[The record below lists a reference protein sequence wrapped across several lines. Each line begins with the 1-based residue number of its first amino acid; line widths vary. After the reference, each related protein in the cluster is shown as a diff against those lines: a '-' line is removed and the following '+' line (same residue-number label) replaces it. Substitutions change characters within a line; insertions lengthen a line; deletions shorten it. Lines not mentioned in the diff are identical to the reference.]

1 MATPKWLQDVMEKS
15 SAASG
20 RAKSRRNAPTKKEL
34 QKANK
39 QAKDI
44 LTNIGLTMIPGS
56 LIGTKIGQQLARGYG
71 QAISSGITNTLQRG
85 GSSRIAKDIANKRNL
100 KNPFIREHFEHRNP
114 RKPGYETLPMMMT
127 PDQYLKLAARIKLKT
142 PGKQKKIK
150 EMARVM
156 SGTARGKAG
165 LNRDLYFDVR
175 TAPLFAVKPTKDGL
189 QITEHE
195 GRHRAA
201 TAKYLGIKQI
211 PVTLKFYDKPS
222 RVLPKGQK
230 MELLGQKGSVA
241 QRFKRRYGK
250 KK

>member
-1 MATPKWLQDVMEKS
+1 M
-15 SAASG
+15 
-20 RAKSRRNAPTKKEL
+20 
-34 QKANK
+34 
-39 QAKDI
+39 
-44 LTNIGLTMIPGS
+44 
-56 LIGTKIGQQLARGYG
+56 KI
-71 QAISSGITNTLQRG
+71 I
-85 GSSRIAKDIANKRNL
+85 
-100 KNPFIREHFEHRNP
+100 
-114 RKPGYETLPMMMT
+114 
-127 PDQYLKLAARIKLKT
+127 
-142 PGKQKKIK
+142 
-150 EMARVM
+150 
-156 SGTARGKAG
+156 
-165 LNRDLYFDVR
+165 
-175 TAPLFAVKPTKDGL
+175 KDGL